1 MKLGGVKPMVVKSA
15 TKKKLMD
22 IGIPRAIAV
31 ELANNR
37 RWDDLASL
45 THQEMYDIIE
55 LYEKNVSTLGSKLEN
70 TALWYGV
77 MVHHQGTRSLPD
89 WFRSGIMSWGKI
101 TGGTLPPKEAQYL
114 RRLVDKYKPFFEKL
128 HQKHGRMFQIAINYT
143 QYLNRIKCKG
153 CQKLWKPEN
162 MDIYGETCPVCQAAY
177 TGDDS
182 YMDSIPSLG
191 DLALE
196 K

>member
-22 IGIPRAIAV
+22 LGIPQAVAI

-55 LYEKNVSTLGSKLEN
+55 LYERNVSTLGSKLEN
-70 TALWYGV
+70 TALWYGI
-77 MVHHQGTRSLPD
+77 MVHHQGTRHIQP
-89 WFRSGIMSWGKI
+89 WMSGKKWSWGKV
-101 TGGTLPPKEAQYL
+101 TGGTLDKHHEQYM
-114 RRLVDKYKPFFEKL
+114 RKLVDKYKPFFEKL

-162 MDIYGETCPVCQAAY
+162 MDIYGETCPLCQAAY
-177 TGDDS
+177 TGDNS
-182 YMDSIPSLG
+182 YLDSIPSLG

>member
-1 MKLGGVKPMVVKSA
+1 MKLGGAKPMVVKSA

-22 IGIPRAIAV
+22 LGIPQAV
-31 ELANNR
+31 ANELANNR
-37 RWDDLASL
+37 RWHDLASL

-128 HQKHGRMFQIAINYT
+128 HRGNKRIFQIAINYT
-143 QYLNRIKCKG
+143 RYLNLITCKG
-153 CQKLWKPEN
+153 CGKGYKPER
-162 MDIYGETCPVCQAAY
+162 MDIYGETCPICAAAY
-177 TGDDS
+177 VNEYLDDA
-182 YMDSIPSLG
+182 I
-191 DLALE
+191 LE